1 MSPLRDD
8 IIQWGRN
15 APLRR
20 FLIVSN
26 LMLCWIGCDLTLQ
39 TLSNVNMVGHDYWV
53 AVHRATGIPWRQ
65 LFVHDWPLDPW
76 RFHLYTAYSLPAL
89 GLVLLVLLDR
99 LASQGETKLPRTV
112 TWCGAAFIVG
122 GAICDISV
130 TVACSPDLAM
140 EGNPYVRVLIDTQH
154 PLTFVY
160 AHALITQSLYITLFC
175 GLWLG
180 FLRHRQMIADAIASS
195 APVGWF
201 DFLKAATGGA
211 HLTTRQWLVPLRPS
225 EVPHLYHYVWL
236 VAIPVVFGISLFRW
250 YAALEWLGVV
260 EPAISTRTLVVLHGV
275 LSSLV
280 LYFLTMWRLSRPI
293 EIR

>member
-1 MSPLRDD
+1 MSQPRDD
-8 IIQWGRN
+8 IILWGQN

-39 TLSNVNMVGHDYWV
+39 MLSNVNVVGQDFWISAHNV
-53 AVHRATGIPWRQ
+53 TGVHWRRVLFEDWQ
-65 LFVHDWPLDPW
+65 LDSL
-76 RFHLYTAYSLPAL
+76 RLHLYTAYSLPAL

-99 LASQGETKLPRTV
+99 LASQGETRLPKLV

-122 GAICDISV
+122 GAICDIVV
-130 TVACSPDLAM
+130 TVVCSPDLAL
-140 EGNPYVRVLIDTQH
+140 EGNPYVRVLIDSQH
-154 PLTFVY
+154 SLAFVY

-180 FLRHRQMIADAIASS
+180 FLRHRQTIADTITAA

-201 DFLKAATGGA
+201 AFLKAATGGA
-211 HLTTRQWLVPLRPS
+211 HLTTRQWLVPLRMS
-225 EVPHLYHYVWL
+225 EVPLLYHYVWL

-260 EPAISTRTLVVLHGV
+260 EPAFVTRILVVLHGV
-275 LSSLV
+275 FSTLV
-280 LYFLTMWRLSRPI
+280 LYFLAMWRLSRPLPPV
-293 EIR
+293 